1 MTKTTR
7 VTATAAAAAG
17 NERTRTVSEQSE
29 TMTPQFV
36 LKITLRDGTE
46 HSFEVERMPRNWAS
60 WVMRQMPYGTDFRGA
75 QFRRTGGEE
84 PKP

>member
-1 MTKTTR
+1 
-7 VTATAAAAAG
+7 
-17 NERTRTVSEQSE
+17 VSEQSE

-46 HSFEVERMPRNWAS
+46 HS
-60 WVMRQMPYGTDFRGA
+60 YGTDFRGA
-75 QFRRTGGEE
+75 QFSRTGGEE